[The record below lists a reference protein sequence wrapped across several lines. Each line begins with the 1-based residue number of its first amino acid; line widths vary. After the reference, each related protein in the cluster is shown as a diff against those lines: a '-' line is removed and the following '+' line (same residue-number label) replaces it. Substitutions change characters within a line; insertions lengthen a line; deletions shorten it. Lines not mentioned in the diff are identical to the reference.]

1 MTEDIAAVFNNHTR
15 LFVNNTLW
23 SGSPFHSMKGGFG
36 GKSPVDMAKKARV
49 FYENLDRPVLEG
61 LMKVFKMDLL
71 AFGYTFDLKTRSIGG
86 LTV

>member
-1 MTEDIAAVFNNHTR
+1 
-15 LFVNNTLW
+15 
-23 SGSPFHSMKGGFG
+23 MKGGFG

-61 LMKVFKMDLL
+61 LMNVFKMDLL